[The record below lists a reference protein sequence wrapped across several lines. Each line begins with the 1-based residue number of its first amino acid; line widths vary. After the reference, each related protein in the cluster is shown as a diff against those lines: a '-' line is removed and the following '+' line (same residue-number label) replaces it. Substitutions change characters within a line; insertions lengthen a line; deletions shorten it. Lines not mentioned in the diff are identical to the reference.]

1 MTEQPQERSHKNLDI
16 RCSDAVELV
25 TEYLEKALD
34 ADDLARFEAHIA
46 DCDGC
51 SVFVDQIKMTIRLT
65 NQSTDEQVEVMPANF
80 DELVD
85 MLRRRT

>member
-1 MTEQPQERSHKNLDI
+1 MTEQPQEHSHENLDI

-34 ADDLARFEAHIA
+34 ADDLARFEAHIE

-51 SVFVDQIKMTIRLT
+51 SVFVDQINMTIRLT

-80 DELVD
+80 DELVN